1 LFSKDARWRMKNEE
15 IQEKLNELEALIE
28 RVYNAD
34 VERVNNIMEGVNT
47 TMATTV
53 EGKVYLRGI
62 KGLDGLNRLFSTK
75 SLITPSEIRPA
86 PGEVVSRGSGAQ
98 G

>member
-34 VERVNNIMEGVNT
+34 VERVNNIMEG
-47 TMATTV
+47 
-53 EGKVYLRGI
+53 EHD
-62 KGLDGLNRLFSTK
+62 DGHHS
-75 SLITPSEIRPA
+75 
-86 PGEVVSRGSGAQ
+86 
-98 G
+98 

>member
-1 LFSKDARWRMKNEE
+1 
-15 IQEKLNELEALIE
+15 
-28 RVYNAD
+28 
-34 VERVNNIMEGVNT
+34 
-47 TMATTV
+47 MATTV

-86 PGEVVSRGSGAQ
+86 PGEVVSRGSNRGAQ